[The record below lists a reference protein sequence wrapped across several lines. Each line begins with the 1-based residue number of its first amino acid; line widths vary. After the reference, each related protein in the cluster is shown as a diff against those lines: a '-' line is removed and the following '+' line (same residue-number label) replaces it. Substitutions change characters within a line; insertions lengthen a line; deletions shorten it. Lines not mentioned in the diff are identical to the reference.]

1 MRKTFG
7 KICVLCF
14 IYSFLCFAFA
24 QTIESSSSID
34 WTSQT
39 FESNIS
45 LDLIKAGIKMP
56 SGRNA
61 AVERITMQIP
71 LLVKDSLLSI
81 RVNSFTTLGDLV
93 SNGTI
98 TLEELSTII
107 DNGKKTPS
115 YFSNV
120 TNNLELSHIISLN
133 NISKILISHN
143 YVYQPKKPL
152 DRIASRPY
160 SGIIIDARGSL
171 PVHGEFVADSVE
183 PCLFPQIWNMQ
194 MDLLYEKNM
203 VEPQIVSQQ
212 GIVNYVYSDDS
223 GLYQDRV
230 GKDPLRIKARQVY
243 GTNRTDPVI
252 SDSDALRI
260 LTVPEN
266 LELLRQGKVVIIL
279 DKDRLVH
286 DIKVPLKNDSYYFAF
301 DEINKKLT
309 KDNIAS
315 PPVDRETGI
324 MIAVENIQFQPDSA
338 EILPSE
344 TERLNEI
351 AEVIKNATKSNTFS
365 IMVEGHTARIGD
377 VNTEL
382 PLSIARA
389 KTIVDEMIKRGIP
402 EEMFTYKGYGGN
414 VPVADNDT
422 PEGRAKNRRV
432 QITLQPVFEYSTW
445 Y

>member
-14 IYSFLCFAFA
+14 VFSLLCFAFA

-93 SNGTI
+93 ANGTI
-98 TLEELSTII
+98 TLEQLSTII

-115 YFSNV
+115 YFSNE
-120 TNNLELSHIISLN
+120 TNNLELSHMISLN
-133 NISKILISHN
+133 SISKTLINHT

-152 DRIASRPY
+152 DRIASRAY

-183 PCLFPQIWNMQ
+183 PCLFPQIWDMQ
-194 MDLLYEKNM
+194 MNLLYEKNM
-203 VEPQIVSQQ
+203 VEPEIVSQQ
-212 GIVNYVYSDDS
+212 GIVNYVYSDDTN
-223 GLYQDRV
+223 LYQDRV

-252 SDSDALRI
+252 SDPDALRI

-266 LELLRQGKVVIIL
+266 LELLRHGKVVVIL
-279 DKDRLVH
+279 DKEKLVH

-301 DEINKKLT
+301 DEMTKKLT

-324 MIAVENIQFQPDSA
+324 MIAVENIRFQPDSA
-338 EILPSE
+338 EILSSE

-351 AEVIKNATKSNTFS
+351 AEVIKNAIKSNTFS

-389 KTIVDEMIKRGIP
+389 KTIVDEMVKRGIP
-402 EEMFTYKGYGGN
+402 EEIFTYKGYGGN

>member
-1 MRKTFG
+1 MRKSFE

-14 IYSFLCFAFA
+14 VFSLLCFVYA

-45 LDLIKAGIKMP
+45 LDLVKAGIKMP

-61 AVERITMQIP
+61 AVERITMQVP

-93 SNGTI
+93 ATGTI

-133 NISKILISHN
+133 SISKILISHN

-203 VEPQIVSQQ
+203 VEPEIVSQQ

-223 GLYQDRV
+223 SLFQDRV

-377 VNTEL
+377 INTEL

-389 KTIVDEMIKRGIP
+389 KTIVDEMVKRGIP

-422 PEGRAKNRRV
+422 AEGRAKNRRV